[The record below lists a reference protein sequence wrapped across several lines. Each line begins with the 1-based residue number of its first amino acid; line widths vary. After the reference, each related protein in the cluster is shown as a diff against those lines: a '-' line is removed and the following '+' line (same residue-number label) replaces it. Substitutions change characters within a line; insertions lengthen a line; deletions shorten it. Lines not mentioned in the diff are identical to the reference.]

1 MTVQTF
7 FMDMVQGIAATAV
20 PGASSVALEYHVAS
34 NGFWAADKAVG
45 LALPALLLLTG
56 LGARSYA
63 RISRRFGDRKWLA
76 IAAFAAMYFALDRS
90 LRAIVGYFWDAAYS
104 RASQGPLPAMPEW
117 ALGKFGETV
126 PVVLAMTV
134 AVVIG
139 YALLS
144 SALFA
149 RSPRRAWIG
158 FGAMAS
164 LLFVGALLAEPYTQD
179 YLPLGTSPV
188 EMRLAEAGATVGIP
202 RDRIVLQTCEPAAA
216 CPPGRVIG
224 VGPTRLMLMNASLLH
239 TDPPDWTLQVF
250 AHEAKHFVKDDN
262 IKAMLL
268 LVFLSFLFAWSI
280 YCSSAAISERWG
292 GRFGIAGLSQPPSLP
307 LIVLLFGLIQLV
319 ILPPVNAFRQWVE
332 LEADRFALEMT
343 RQNAVQ
349 GAMLAEHAHGGLVVP
364 ESSAFAMRFRNSHP
378 SVAER
383 IRLSN
388 DYRPWAEGKPL
399 RYADDVPKRNDD

>member
-1 MTVQTF
+1 MTAPTF
-7 FMDMVQGIAATAV
+7 FVGMAQGIATTV
-20 PGASSVALEYHVAS
+20 IPEASSIALEYHAAS
-34 NGFWAADKAVG
+34 NGFWTADKAVS

-56 LGARSYA
+56 LGARWYA
-63 RISRRFGDRKWLA
+63 RLYKRFGARKWLA
-76 IAAFAAMYFALDRS
+76 IATFAAMYFALDAF
-90 LRAIVGYFWDAAYS
+90 LRAIVGYFWDTAYS
-104 RASQGPLPAMPEW
+104 RASQGPLPAMPDW

-126 PVVLAMTV
+126 PIVLAMTV
-134 AVVIG
+134 AVVFG
-139 YALLS
+139 YALLT
-144 SALFA
+144 
-149 RSPRRAWIG
+149 RSPRRAWIW
-158 FGAMAS
+158 FGATAS

-179 YLPLGTSPV
+179 YVPLGASSV
-188 EMRLAEAGATVGIP
+188 ETRLAEAGATVGIP
-202 RDRIVLQTCEPAAA
+202 SDRIVLQACEPADA

-262 IKAMLL
+262 IKAVLL
-268 LVFLSFLFAWSI
+268 LVSLSFLFAWSI
-280 YCSSAAISERWG
+280 HRLGGVISEHWG
-292 GRFGIAGLSQPPSLP
+292 HRFGIAGLSQPPSLP
-307 LIVLLFGLIQLV
+307 LIVLLFGLIQLA

-349 GAMLAEHAHGGLVVP
+349 GAMLAEHASGRFVVP

-378 SVAER
+378 SDAER

-388 DYRPWAEGKPL
+388 DYRPWAEGRPL
-399 RYADDVPKRNDD
+399 RYADDVQKRSGN

>member
-1 MTVQTF
+1 MTVSTLLVG
-7 FMDMVQGIAATAV
+7 MAQGIAATAI
-20 PGASSVALEYHVAS
+20 PEASSVALKYHVAS

-56 LGARSYA
+56 LGARWYA
-63 RISRRFGDRKWLA
+63 RLSRRFGDRKWPA
-76 IAAFAAMYFALDRS
+76 IAAFAAMYFMLDRF
-90 LRAIVGYFWDAAYS
+90 LRAIVGYFWDTAYS
-104 RASQGPLPAMPEW
+104 RASQDLLPAMPDW
-117 ALGKFGETV
+117 ALGKFGEAV

-134 AVVIG
+134 AVVVG
-139 YALLS
+139 YALLV
-144 SALFA
+144 
-149 RSPRRAWIG
+149 RSPRRAWIWS
-158 FGAMAS
+158 GATAS

-179 YLPLGTSPV
+179 YVPLGTSPV
-188 EMRLAEAGATVGIP
+188 ETRLAEAGATVGIP
-202 RDRIVLQTCEPAAA
+202 RDRIVLQACEPAGA

-262 IKAMLL
+262 IKAVLL
-268 LVFLSFLFAWSI
+268 LVSLSFLFACSI
-280 YCSSAAISERWG
+280 HRLGDGISERWG
-292 GRFGIAGLSQPPSLP
+292 HRFGIAGLSQPPSLP

-349 GAMLAEHAHGGLVVP
+349 GAMLADHANGRFVVP

-378 SVAER
+378 SDAAR

-388 DYRPWAEGKPL
+388 DYKPWVEGKPL
-399 RYADDVPKRNDD
+399 RYADDLQKRNGD

>member
-1 MTVQTF
+1 MTASTF
-7 FMDMVQGIAATAV
+7 SMGMVQGIAATAI
-20 PGASSVALEYHVAS
+20 PEASSVALEYHAAS

-56 LGARSYA
+56 LGARWYA
-63 RISRRFGDRKWLA
+63 RLSRRSGDREWLA
-76 IAAFAAMYFALDRS
+76 IAAFAAMYFALDRF
-90 LRAIVGYFWDAAYS
+90 LRSIVGYFWDTAYS
-104 RASQGPLPAMPEW
+104 TVSQGPSPAMPDW
-117 ALGKFGETV
+117 ALGKFGEAV
-126 PVVLAMTV
+126 PVVLAMTI
-134 AVVIG
+134 AVMIG
-139 YALLS
+139 HAVLV
-144 SALFA
+144 
-149 RSPRRAWIG
+149 RSPRRAWVWS
-158 FGAMAS
+158 GAMAS

-179 YLPLGTSPV
+179 YAPLGTSPV
-188 EMRLAEAGATVGIP
+188 ETRLAQAGATVGIP
-202 RDRIVLQTCEPAAA
+202 RDRIVVQACEPADA

-262 IKAMLL
+262 IKAVLL

-280 YCSSAAISERWG
+280 HRLGDGISERWG
-292 GRFGIAGLSQPPSLP
+292 HRFGTAGLSAPPSLT
-307 LIVLLFGLIQLV
+307 LIVLLFGLIQLA

-349 GAMLAEHAHGGLVVP
+349 GAMLAEHASGRFVVP
-364 ESSAFAMRFRNSHP
+364 GSSAFAKRFRNSHP
-378 SVAER
+378 SDAER

-388 DYRPWAEGKPL
+388 EYRPWAEGKPL
-399 RYADDVPKRNDD
+399 RYADDFHERDAD

>member
-1 MTVQTF
+1 MG
-7 FMDMVQGIAATAV
+7 MAQGIAATAI
-20 PGASSVALEYHVAS
+20 PEASSIALEYHVAS

-56 LGARSYA
+56 LGARWYA
-63 RISRRFGDRKWLA
+63 RLSKRFGHRKLPA
-76 IAAFAAMYFALDRS
+76 IAAFAAMYFALDRF
-90 LRAIVGYFWDAAYS
+90 LRAIVGYFWDTAYS
-104 RASQGPLPAMPEW
+104 RASQGPSPAMPDW
-117 ALGKFGETV
+117 ALGKFGEMV

-134 AVVIG
+134 VAVVG
-139 YALLS
+139 YALLV
-144 SALFA
+144 

-158 FGAMAS
+158 FGATAS

-179 YLPLGTSPV
+179 YAPLGTSPV
-188 EMRLAEAGATVGIP
+188 ETRLAEAGGAVGIR
-202 RDRIVLQTCEPAAA
+202 RDRIVLQACEPADA

-262 IKAMLL
+262 IKAVLL
-268 LVFLSFLFAWSI
+268 LVSLSFLFAWSI
-280 YCSSAAISERWG
+280 HRLGGGISERWG
-292 GRFGIAGLSQPPSLP
+292 HRFGIAGLSEPPSLT
-307 LIVLLFGLIQLV
+307 LIALLFGLIQLA

-349 GAMLAEHAHGGLVVP
+349 SVMLAAHANGRLVVP

-378 SVAER
+378 SDAER

-388 DYRPWAEGKPL
+388 DYRPWAEGKSL
-399 RYADDVPKRNDD
+399 RYAEDLHERDGD